1 MGVLS
6 IGVESGKEEAGVS
19 VCTGTWASRFSE
31 HAEVSH
37 EGGCLWFPTP
47 GPGTAVGRTLAATS
61 AGRLSPLMQGHSISN
76 KSEDSCSKGWG
87 SDEMPAGIFLF
98 PRRLPSS
105 PLWFPLGLRVSLCQL
120 GRPLTALHST
130 EGRGRDAVPSSA
142 ASGVNLSKPSARC

>member
-6 IGVESGKEEAGVS
+6 IGVERGKEEAGVS

-37 EGGCLWFPTP
+37 VGGCLWFRTP

-61 AGRLSPLMQGHSISN
+61 AGGFSPLMQEHSISN
-76 KSEDSCSKGWG
+76 KSEDSCSKGRG
-87 SDEMPAGIFLF
+87 SNEMPVGIFLF

-105 PLWFPLGLRVSLCQL
+105 PLLFPLGLRVSLCQP
-120 GRPLTALHST
+120 GRLLTALHST

-142 ASGVNLSKPSARC
+142 ASRVNLSKPSARC